1 MEKDFETVLLYDIYS
16 SLLTPK
22 QRSLCDMY
30 YNQDYSLSEIAEIE
44 HTTRQAAR
52 DGIGKAKLKLKHF
65 EESLG
70 LWHKKTGTAQAIND
84 AKDKQ
89 ELVDILTE
97 IWELDN
103 GI

>member
-22 QRSLCDMY
+22 QRRLCDMY

-44 HTTRQAAR
+44 QTSRQAAR
-52 DGIGKAKLKLKHF
+52 DGIGKAKQKLLHF

-70 LWHKKTGTAQAIND
+70 LQSKKDRTS
-84 AKDKQ
+84 KV
-89 ELVDILTE
+89 LVSDVNKEDLVKKLTD